1 MDTNRNANG
10 HELKQP
16 QIDADLRRWGS
27 PPVERC
33 LACEADSAKRPNK
46 MRSLAEPRSGEIFIA
61 PSAEG
66 ATETR
71 PANQHKNATTGG

>member
-33 LACEADSAKRPNK
+33 LACEADRVSHPWLRFCVGL
-46 MRSLAEPRSGEIFIA
+46 LAAFLSRLQ
-61 PSAEG
+61 
-66 ATETR
+66 R
-71 PANQHKNATTGG
+71 